1 MKIQNQ
7 KFQTIETY
15 QLLIENIYILKTI
28 EKIKR

>member
-7 KFQTIETY
+7 KFQTIETN
-15 QLLIENIYILKTI
+15 QLLIENVYILKTI